1 MNKFNNIY
9 KGLAGAF
16 MALTLTGCIQETVPM
31 GGTVT
36 DEQVQQSSSATE
48 SMVMGMPSKSIEVWR
63 TDSHCYFG
71 YPAQMIIRDMM
82 TNDYYHS
89 GELGYSHFKA
99 WAENRAMGGKYM
111 NTQFHWNFYY
121 SYIMS
126 VNSIVSAVDPENA
139 TDDQKG
145 YLGCALAQRAMLY
158 LDIARMYEFLPNELF
173 ADGKNEDGNSVLGLT
188 VPYVDEKLTPEE
200 ARNNK
205 RLPHDEMVAKIKED
219 IEKAKEYIV
228 YSPVKSDY
236 TLPDLGCVYGLE
248 ARLLMWD
255 AAYQAEVNADDAKSK
270 ELYAAAAVAAGNAI
284 SNSRA
289 GIITQEKGLSTT
301 SGFNTLTDF
310 MWGAQ
315 QTEESDCVQTG
326 IINFPS
332 WVTNQTSFGY
342 TGAATSLYVVV
353 DKNLYDQI
361 GDNDWR
367 KAWFVAP
374 SGSTATVP
382 NQFIET
388 VGKPIAYASI
398 KFRPAKGDAEKS
410 SVGACTAVPYMRV
423 EEMYFIKAEA
433 EARTG
438 GNAAATLTEIMKT
451 RDASYTTNLSGDA
464 LINEIILQKRIELW
478 GEGQTYFDI
487 KRLNLSVTRGYKG
500 TTCTDTKAC
509 FNTNGRP
516 AWMNYVMVGSES
528 DNNEALVGFNN
539 PDPSDKYN
547 PWSE

>member
-1 MNKFNNIY
+1 MKKINYIY
-9 KGLAGAF
+9 KGLTGAF
-16 MALTLTGCIQETVPM
+16 MALTLTGCIQETFPQ
-31 GGTVT
+31 GSTVT
-36 DEQVQQSSSATE
+36 EEQVQQSASATE
-48 SMVMGMPSKSIEVWR
+48 GMVMGMPSKSIEVWR

-82 TNDYYHS
+82 TGDYYHT

-126 VNSIVSAVDPENA
+126 VNSIISAVDPENA
-139 TDDQKG
+139 TDEQKG

-158 LDIARMYEFLPNELF
+158 LDIARMYEFLPNEIF
-173 ADGKNEDGNSVLGLT
+173 TDNKNEDGNVVLGLT
-188 VPYVDEKLTPEE
+188 VPYVDEALTPEE
-200 ARNNK
+200 ARQNK
-205 RLPHDEMVAKIKED
+205 RLPHDEIVAKIKSD

-228 YSPVKSDY
+228 YSPVKTDY

-255 AAYQAEVNADDAKSK
+255 AAFQAEINHDDAKSQ
-270 ELYAAAAVAAGNAI
+270 ELYAAAAEAAGKAI
-284 SNSRA
+284 ANSRA
-289 GIITQEKGLSTT
+289 DIITKDEGLSTVQ
-301 SGFNTLTDF
+301 GFNTLTDF

-315 QTEESDCVQTG
+315 QTEESDCVKTG
-326 IINFPS
+326 IINFIS
-332 WVTNQTSFGY
+332 WVSNQTTFGY
-342 TGAATSLYVVV
+342 TGASTSLFVVV

-374 SGSTATVP
+374 STSTAATP
-382 NQFIET
+382 NVFIE
-388 VGKPIAYASI
+388 GLSKPMAYASL

-410 SVGACTAVPYMRV
+410 NIGACSAVPYMRV

-438 GNAAATLTEIMKT
+438 GNAIATLTEIMKT
-451 RDASYTTNLSGDA
+451 RDASYTTSLTGDD

-500 TTCTDTKAC
+500 TTCTDPLAI

-528 DNNEALVGFNN
+528 ENNEGVIGFNN
-539 PDPSDKYN
+539 PDPSDRYN